1 MNKSDETR
9 SRLNATGTTKTDMKK
24 RYVSLRAAALYVHI
38 YREKEKE
45 RRDEGTKRVGGY
57 DRVYKCVTWFFLAMR
72 WTCLIPRFTRT
83 DNNVIA
89 DTLQAQVEKADKII
103 RATDR
108 SELHGTKSYTCV
120 LYVYG

>member
-1 MNKSDETR
+1 MKGQRGWED
-9 SRLNATGTTKTDMKK
+9 TTEYTS
-24 RYVSLRAAALYVHI
+24 VLR
-38 YREKEKE
+38 
-45 RRDEGTKRVGGY
+45 G
-57 DRVYKCVTWFFLAMR
+57 FFLAMR
-72 WTCLIPRFTRT
+72 WTRLIPRFTRT